1 MARTPVAHTS
11 LSHDGSPSV
20 GNRRGS
26 GLPSSRTDRAG
37 AGETEHSQPSSRSGF
52 DRSWELAA
60 GPAAEPRGRSADE
73 LFQEARDR
81 ELVIRSGVQPL
92 VGCQVGGPSS
102 AKRQTSWSAAKRQKL
117 SHRLQTPRTLPKLLP
132 TTPTSLR
139 ESRTGGPIPR
149 TMHEPS
155 WCSAGSRLRSP
166 CTVASSFVEFNTPL
180 VFGPFCFVLA
190 CRAVPEDESLSHAL
204 HVAVPNGL
212 WQQLGRSLE
221 KAVDQS
227 FGGPVVL

>member
-1 MARTPVAHTS
+1 MLFHTRRWYARAYLDTWMARTPVAHTS

-20 GNRRGS
+20 GNRWGS

-37 AGETEHSQPSSRSGF
+37 AGETEHSHPSSRSGF

-60 GPAAEPRGRSADE
+60 EPAAEPRGRSADE

-117 SHRLQTPRTLPKLLP
+117 SHRLQTPAKDSPETPADNPDKPPRKPNRRPNPKND
-132 TTPTSLR
+132 
-139 ESRTGGPIPR
+139 
-149 TMHEPS
+149 
-155 WCSAGSRLRSP
+155 A
-166 CTVASSFVEFNTPL
+166 
-180 VFGPFCFVLA
+180 
-190 CRAVPEDESLSHAL
+190 
-204 HVAVPNGL
+204 
-212 WQQLGRSLE
+212 
-221 KAVDQS
+221 
-227 FGGPVVL
+227 